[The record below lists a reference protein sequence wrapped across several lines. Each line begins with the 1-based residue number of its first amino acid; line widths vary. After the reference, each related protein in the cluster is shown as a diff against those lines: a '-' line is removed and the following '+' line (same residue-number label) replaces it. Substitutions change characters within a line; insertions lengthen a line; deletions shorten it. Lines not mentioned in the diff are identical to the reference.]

1 MKAIL
6 TIAAATAF
14 LAGPAWGQAYGTV
27 TATPQN
33 STGPTVPTTTDT
45 RQVDQSLAPPTT
57 GPNSISNPNENWR
70 TSSGLNNDPNNPSG
84 APGSSSVGTSP
95 TR

>member
-14 LAGPAWGQAYGTV
+14 LAGAPAWGQTSGIP
-27 TATPQN
+27 PQT
-33 STGPTVPTTTDT
+33 STGPTVPSTTDT
-45 RQVDQSLAPPTT
+45 RQIDQSLAPPPSS
-57 GPNSISNPNENWR
+57 GPNSIGNPNENWR
-70 TSSGLNNDPNNPSG
+70 ASSGLNNDPNNPSG
-84 APGSSSVGTSP
+84 APGSRSVGTSP